1 MERWWYR
8 FAAICKVARDADAG
22 NREKIGSG
30 RGPGT
35 LGGPNKTWVEEERR
49 QLIHGDLEALSHEA
63 RMEVI

>member
-30 RGPGT
+30 RGTGT
-35 LGGPNKTWVEEERR
+35 LGGPNKTWGRR
-49 QLIHGDLEALSHEA
+49 RKEA
-63 RMEVI
+63 INTW